1 MDGKFLDLERQWE
14 PPEQGGMLLGPS
26 LTQEARPGAEA
37 CVVPTSYVAFPNTHS
52 YINRDNTS

>member
-1 MDGKFLDLERQWE
+1 MDGKFPDLERQWE

-26 LTQEARPGAEA
+26 LTQAGPAWAEA